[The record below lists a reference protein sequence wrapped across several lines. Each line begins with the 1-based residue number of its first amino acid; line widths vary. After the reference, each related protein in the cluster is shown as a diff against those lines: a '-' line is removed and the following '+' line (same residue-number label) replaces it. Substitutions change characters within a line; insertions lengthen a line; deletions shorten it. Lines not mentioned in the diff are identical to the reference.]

1 MKLKVEGITVR
12 LGSRDV
18 LKDLSFEVREGELL
32 ALLGPNG
39 SGKST
44 MLRTIFGLLK
54 PLKGV
59 VMLDGRE
66 VESIEESAR
75 NLGYLPQETPETN
88 LRVMDIVLLGRTPY
102 MGALKRPTARDLEI
116 SIKALK
122 EVGLE
127 GFEDRPFSELSGGER
142 QKVMLARVF
151 AQQPRIMLL
160 DEPTAHLDISAQ
172 IEIMEIVKRRV
183 ERGCAAIIAIHD
195 INLASSFSTRIL
207 MVKDGKIAYAGEPG
221 EVITEESIRDVFGAE
236 VSVKR
241 YGKAVYV
248 VPRLKARGVGRR
260 VHVICGGGSGGDII
274 HSLVETGYRVSAG
287 VLNILDSDW
296 ELVSEIGDV
305 VDEAPFSQISETAH
319 RENIRMIEESDAV
332 VLANLTIGWGN
343 FKNLLAAKHAADLGK
358 LIVVHDTPFE
368 GRNFAGEEA
377 MKIYAELLDKAKA
390 VVKRGEVVD
399 AVQRLLVRG

>member
-1 MKLKVEGITVR
+1 MKLRVEGLTVR

-18 LKDLSFEVREGELL
+18 LKDLTFDVEDGELL

-66 VESIEESAR
+66 MDRIEEAAR
-75 NLGYLPQETPETN
+75 NFGYLPQETPNTN
-88 LRVMDIVLLGRTPY
+88 LRVLDVVMLGRTPY
-102 MGALKRPTARDLEI
+102 MGALKIPTEKDVEL
-116 SIKALK
+116 SLTALK

-127 GFEDRPFSELSGGER
+127 GFENRLFSELSGGEK

-183 ERGCAAIIAIHD
+183 EKGGAAIIAIHD

-207 MVKDGKIAYAGEPG
+207 MVKDGKIAYAGEPKD
-221 EVITEESIRDVFGAE
+221 VITEESIRDVFGAN
-236 VSVKR
+236 VRVRR
-241 YGKAVYV
+241 YGKVVYV
-248 VPRLKARGVGRR
+248 VPRLRATAGKRK

-274 HSLVETGYRVSAG
+274 HSLSEAGYRISAG
-287 VLNILDSDW
+287 VLNVLDSDW
-296 ELVSEIGDV
+296 EVASEVGEV
-305 VDEAPFSQISETAH
+305 VTEAPFSEIGEDAH
-319 RENIRMIEESDAV
+319 QENVRMIETSDAV
-332 VLANLTIGWGN
+332 VLANLIVGRGN
-343 FKNLLAAKHAADLGK
+343 LKNLLAAKHAAELGK
-358 LIVVHDTPFE
+358 LIVIHETPFE
-368 GRNFAGEEA
+368 SRNFAGDA
-377 MKIYAELLDKAKA
+377 AKELYDEILEKAK
-390 VVKRGEVVD
+390 VIVD
-399 AVQRLLVRG
+399 RREIVNALRRLLG

>member
-1 MKLKVEGITVR
+1 MKLKVEKLTVR

-18 LKDLSFEVREGELL
+18 LKDMTFEVREGEVV

-44 MLRTIFGLLK
+44 MLRTIFGLLR

-66 VESIEESAR
+66 IERIEESAR

-88 LRVMDIVLLGRTPY
+88 LKVIDIVLLGRTPY
-102 MGALKRPTARDLEI
+102 MGTLKKPTAKDVEI
-116 SIKALK
+116 SLRALK

-127 GFEDRPFSELSGGER
+127 GFENRPFSELSGGEK

-160 DEPTAHLDISAQ
+160 DEPTSHLDISAQ
-172 IEIMEIVKRRV
+172 IEIMEIVKRKV
-183 ERGCAAIIAIHD
+183 EEGCAAIIAIHD

-207 MVKDGKIAYAGEPG
+207 MVKDGKIAYAGEPV

-241 YGKAVYV
+241 YGKAVYI
-248 VPRLKARGVGRR
+248 VPKLKATAGGRR

-274 HSLVETGYRVSAG
+274 HSLVELGYRISAG
-287 VLNILDSDW
+287 VLNVLDSDW
-296 ELVSEIGDV
+296 ELISEIGDV
-305 VDEAPFSQISETAH
+305 VDEAPFSQISDSAH
-319 RENIRMIEESDAV
+319 RENLRMIEESDAV
-332 VLANLTIGWGN
+332 ILANITVGWGN

-368 GRNFAGEEA
+368 ERNFAGKEA
-377 MKIYAELLDKAKA
+377 AKIYEQLLEKAKA
-390 VVKRGEVVD
+390 VVKGREVVD
-399 AVQRLLVRG
+399 VLHRLLGRG